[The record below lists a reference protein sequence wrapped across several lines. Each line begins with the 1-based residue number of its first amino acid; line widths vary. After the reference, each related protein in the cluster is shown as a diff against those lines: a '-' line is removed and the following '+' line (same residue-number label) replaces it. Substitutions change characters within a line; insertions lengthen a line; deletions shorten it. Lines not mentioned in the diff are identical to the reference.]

1 MNYPP
6 KSLTCALVTLLALCA
21 PASAPAQTDAVNAVR
36 SATGDART
44 NAAALYMEAAAYA
57 QHRYTELE
65 QAGRAYNTNL
75 GAQLAQEQRTLAAR
89 YAATVAARE
98 PLAAAD
104 VFYLGQLYSLADQSE
119 SAIKTLRRWLKDHAE
134 SAPADT
140 QTARFH
146 IALQTAKAGQFPN
159 AERVL
164 NDYLAHEPTP
174 DWARHYQLE
183 QALANGYRTR
193 KHYDEAVT
201 HAQAAFTAAQQWH
214 LRQPLDARTRDE
226 LFYQAAAYLADL
238 ELECKQ
244 TGAAL
249 GALQELRK
257 VSIALPSADLYR
269 RATILQERIVP
280 LTNLM
285 TAPDDAVLHGP
296 LAAAGA
302 PEIFVRDWIDQKPA
316 TLASLRGRVVLL
328 DFWATWCTPCRVALP
343 YMNDWQ
349 ARYKNRGL
357 TILALTQYRGS
368 SNGRAGSAGGELS
381 LLRRF
386 KRAEGMSYAVG
397 VDGTGATSASYNVT
411 TIPTAFLI
419 DKRGR
424 VRFISV
430 GATETDMSEIGQMI
444 EKLLAEPADTNNS
457 GQ

>member
-1 MNYPP
+1 MKHPP
-6 KSLTCALVTLLALCA
+6 KSLACALGALLALCA
-21 PASAPAQTDAVNAVR
+21 SASTHAQTDSVNAVR
-36 SATGDART
+36 AANGDART
-44 NAAALYMEAAAYA
+44 NAAALYVEAAGYA
-57 QHRYTELE
+57 QRRYAELE

-75 GAQLAQEQRTLAAR
+75 SAQLAQEQRTLAAR
-89 YAATVAARE
+89 YAATIAARE
-98 PLAAAD
+98 PLAGAD
-104 VFYLGQLYSLADQSE
+104 VLYLGQLYSLADQSE

-134 SAPADT
+134 TAPEEA

-146 IALQTAKAGQFPN
+146 IALQTARAGQFPN

-164 NDYLAHEPTP
+164 NDYLTHEQPL

-193 KHYDEAVT
+193 KHYDEAVL
-201 HAQAAFTAAQQWH
+201 HAQAAFTAVQQWH
-214 LRQPLDARTRDE
+214 LRQPLAARTRDD
-226 LFYQAAAYLADL
+226 LFYQAAAYLTDL
-238 ELECKQ
+238 ELEYKQ

-249 GALQELRK
+249 GALQVLRK
-257 VSIALPSADLYR
+257 LAVALPSADLYR

-285 TAPDDAVLHGP
+285 TAPDDAILRGP
-296 LAAAGA
+296 LAAASA
-302 PEIFVRDWIDQKPA
+302 PEIFVRDWLEQKPT
-316 TLASLRGRVVLL
+316 TLAALRGRVVLL

-343 YMNDWQ
+343 YMNEWQ

-357 TILALTQYRGS
+357 TILALTQYHGRV
-368 SNGRAGSAGGELS
+368 NGRAQSANGELS

-397 VDGTGATSASYNVT
+397 VDGTGATSARYNVT
-411 TIPTAFLI
+411 TIPTAVLI

-430 GATETDMSEIGQMI
+430 GATQTDMSEIGQMI
-444 EKLLAEPADTNNS
+444 ERLLAEPDAPAMS